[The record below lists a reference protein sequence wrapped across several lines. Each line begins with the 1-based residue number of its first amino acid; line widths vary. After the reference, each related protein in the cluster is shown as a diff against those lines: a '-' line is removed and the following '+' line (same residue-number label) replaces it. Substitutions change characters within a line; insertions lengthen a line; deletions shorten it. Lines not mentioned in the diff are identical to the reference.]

1 MNSNCTAPSL
11 DLYNMVR
18 AGFVVRGTT
27 LHGWCRNQGISMG
40 NARDCLLGAWNG
52 PKGREL
58 RMRLV
63 EESGIASSTSVVSQ
77 MQRVEA

>member
-18 AGFVVRGTT
+18 AGFVARGTT
-27 LHGWCRNQGISMG
+27 LHGWCRSQGISMG

-52 PKGREL
+52 PKGRE
-58 RMRLV
+58 MRTRLIK
-63 EESGIASSTSVVSQ
+63 ESGISSSASFVSD
-77 MQRVEA
+77 MQRAEA